1 MRSHVPMVAVLALA
15 IACAACARDTYSTS
29 YEDFVEARQQDA
41 VDRGWIPAM
50 LPEEATDLRE
60 VHAPAEDV
68 AVTVATLPSGILP
81 EGCAETTTDVGS
93 PPLEPG
99 WLPSDALARGT
110 AVSCDVWQGV
120 VDGRTLVLWTDRAS
134 EAEPED

>member
-1 MRSHVPMVAVLALA
+1 MRRLLLLAAVLGLA
-15 IACAACARDTYSTS
+15 TTGCARDTYGTA
-29 YEDFVEARQQDA
+29 YDDFVQARQQDA

-60 VHAPAEDV
+60 LHAPAEDTAV
-68 AVTVATLPSGILP
+68 ATATLPSGRLP
-81 EGCAETTTDVGS
+81 DECAETTTDVGA

-99 WLPSDALARGT
+99 WLPTEALARG
-110 AVSCDVWQGV
+110 APVRCGVWQGV